1 MWVYKKRRP
10 IVTLVT
16 LVSFKFQYV
25 IMNSFPVRNGPSLK
39 KVRVLFISRKFVVIA
54 LVLSKKT
61 FKYGKCILTSFAI
74 TFISLWKWILPFI
87 EQTKNSLHLRPGPTA
102 QPLAD
107 EKGIQN
113 VKKKAPPPPVEKS
126 PLCTPRPLP
135 TKPPYTVILSP

>member
-1 MWVYKKRRP
+1 
-10 IVTLVT
+10 
-16 LVSFKFQYV
+16 
-25 IMNSFPVRNGPSLK
+25 MNSFPVRNGPSLK

-61 FKYGKCILTSFAI
+61 FKYGECILTRFAI

-113 VKKKAPPPPVEKS
+113 VKKKAPPPRRKTSVVYSLRSAHQASVHCDFIRVK
-126 PLCTPRPLP
+126 
-135 TKPPYTVILSP
+135 TKLFERIHELSAVYGVNL